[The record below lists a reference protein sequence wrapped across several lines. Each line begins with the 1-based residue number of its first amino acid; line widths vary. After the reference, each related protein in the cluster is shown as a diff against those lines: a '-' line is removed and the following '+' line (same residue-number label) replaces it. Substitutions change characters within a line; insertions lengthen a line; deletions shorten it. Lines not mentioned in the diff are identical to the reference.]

1 MGVVLSLKPV
11 TRYALAKN
19 TQAPFPSKK
28 HHPLYHH
35 YHHYHPLY
43 HHYHHYHRLYHH
55 YQYVRDHMDCRYGQ
69 IISTK
74 AILDKATNRCKVRL
88 GF

>member
-28 HHPLYHH
+28 YHPLYHN
-35 YHHYHPLY
+35 YHHYHP
-43 HHYHHYHRLYHH
+43 LYHH